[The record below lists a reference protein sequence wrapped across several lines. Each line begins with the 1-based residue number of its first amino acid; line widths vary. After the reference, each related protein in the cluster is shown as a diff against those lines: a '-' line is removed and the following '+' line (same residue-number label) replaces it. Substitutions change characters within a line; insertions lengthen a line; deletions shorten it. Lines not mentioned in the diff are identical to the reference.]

1 MDYINMTMTNAVLL
15 NRMKTRINNEKKI
28 KNVDIM

>member
-1 MDYINMTMTNAVLL
+1 MTKTNAVLL

-28 KNVDIM
+28 KNVDIMSAS